1 VDNRKL
7 TWFGRVRDSDIYYS
21 FIKSPT
27 AIVSTVILIIIFFCS
42 FFVELVTPYNPFDPS
57 SLSLMDAFTPP
68 SWTEDG
74 LAKFIL
80 GTDGQGRDMLS
91 TILYGSRISLI
102 VGFSAIIFSLV
113 LGVSLGLTAGYF
125 GGKYEMIV
133 MRLTDVQL
141 TVPSILM
148 ALLVD
153 GIARGIISREM
164 HDEMAIYVLIFAIG
178 ISEWPQF
185 ARVSRAATLV
195 EKNKDYVSA
204 STIIGV
210 SNIIIMFKHILPN
223 ILRPVLVIGTIGL
236 ALAILAESTLSFLGV
251 GVPPTTPSLGTL
263 IRLGNDFLFSG
274 EWWITF
280 FPAIFLVILA
290 FSINLLGDWMRDTLN
305 PKLKRMVS
313 SIAIIDKIKS
323 KVKEEPINVF
333 NEAINNIKPTVEV
346 RSRRVGGA
354 TYQVPV
360 EVKSKRSQ
368 ALAFRWLIDA
378 SRKRKDK
385 KMSDKIFNEI
395 FDAYQNRGSAIKKKE
410 DTHKMA
416 ESNKAFAHY
425 RW

>member
-1 VDNRKL
+1 MDNNITAWNRIK
-7 TWFGRVRDSDIYYS
+7 DSDIYYN

-27 AIVSTVILIIIFFCS
+27 AIISSAILLIIFFCS
-42 FFVELVTPYNPFDPS
+42 FFVELITPYNPFDPA

-68 SWTEDG
+68 AWTEEG
-74 LAKFIL
+74 LSKFIL
-80 GTDGQGRDMLS
+80 GTDGQGRDLLS

-102 VGFSAIIFSLV
+102 VGFSAIIFSLI
-113 LGVSLGLTAGYF
+113 LGVGLGLTAGYF

-133 MRLTDVQL
+133 MRFTDVQL

-210 SNIIIMFKHILPN
+210 PNIIIMFKHILPN

-236 ALAILAESTLSFLGV
+236 ALAIIAESTLSFLGV

-305 PKLKRMVS
+305 PRLK
-313 SIAIIDKIKS
+313 K
-323 KVKEEPINVF
+323 
-333 NEAINNIKPTVEV
+333 
-346 RSRRVGGA
+346 
-354 TYQVPV
+354 
-360 EVKSKRSQ
+360 
-368 ALAFRWLIDA
+368 
-378 SRKRKDK
+378 
-385 KMSDKIFNEI
+385 
-395 FDAYQNRGSAIKKKE
+395 
-410 DTHKMA
+410 
-416 ESNKAFAHY
+416 
-425 RW
+425 

>member
-1 VDNRKL
+1 MDNNVT
-7 TWFGRVRDSDIYYS
+7 TWNRIKDSDIYYN

-27 AIVSTVILIIIFFCS
+27 AIISSAILLIIFFCS
-42 FFVELVTPYNPFDPS
+42 FFVELITPYNPFDPA

-68 SWTEDG
+68 AWTEEG
-74 LAKFIL
+74 LSKFIL
-80 GTDGQGRDMLS
+80 GTDGQGRDLLS

-102 VGFSAIIFSLV
+102 VGFSAIIFSLI
-113 LGVSLGLTAGYF
+113 LGVGLGLTAGYF

-133 MRLTDVQL
+133 MRFTDVQL

-210 SNIIIMFKHILPN
+210 PNIIIMFKHILPN

-236 ALAILAESTLSFLGV
+236 ALAIIAESTLSFLGV

-305 PKLKRMVS
+305 PRLK
-313 SIAIIDKIKS
+313 K
-323 KVKEEPINVF
+323 
-333 NEAINNIKPTVEV
+333 
-346 RSRRVGGA
+346 
-354 TYQVPV
+354 
-360 EVKSKRSQ
+360 
-368 ALAFRWLIDA
+368 
-378 SRKRKDK
+378 
-385 KMSDKIFNEI
+385 
-395 FDAYQNRGSAIKKKE
+395 
-410 DTHKMA
+410 
-416 ESNKAFAHY
+416 
-425 RW
+425 

>member
-1 VDNRKL
+1 MDNKAL
-7 TWFGRVRDSDIYYS
+7 TTWDKIKDSEIYFS

-27 AIVSTVILIIIFFCS
+27 AIVSSILLAIIFFCS
-42 FFVELVTPYNPFDPS
+42 FFVEFITPYNPFDPS

-68 SWTEDG
+68 SWTSEG
-74 LAKFIL
+74 KVEFLL

-102 VGFSAIIFSLV
+102 VGFSAILFSLI
-113 LGVSLGLTAGYF
+113 LGVGLGLTAGFF

-153 GIARGIISREM
+153 GIARGIISREL

-185 ARVSRAATLV
+185 ARVSSAATLV

-210 SNIIIMFKHILPN
+210 SNFIVMFKHILPN
-223 ILRPVLVIGTIGL
+223 IMRPVLVIGTIGL
-236 ALAILAESTLSFLGV
+236 ALAIIAEATLSFLGV

-280 FPAIFLVILA
+280 FPAIFLVVLA

-305 PKLKRMVS
+305 PKLK
-313 SIAIIDKIKS
+313 K
-323 KVKEEPINVF
+323 
-333 NEAINNIKPTVEV
+333 
-346 RSRRVGGA
+346 
-354 TYQVPV
+354 
-360 EVKSKRSQ
+360 
-368 ALAFRWLIDA
+368 
-378 SRKRKDK
+378 
-385 KMSDKIFNEI
+385 
-395 FDAYQNRGSAIKKKE
+395 
-410 DTHKMA
+410 
-416 ESNKAFAHY
+416 
-425 RW
+425 

>member
-1 VDNRKL
+1 MDNKAL
-7 TWFGRVRDSDIYYS
+7 TTWDKIKDSEIYFS

-27 AIVSTVILIIIFFCS
+27 AIVSSILLAIIFFCS
-42 FFVELVTPYNPFDPS
+42 FFVEFITPYNPFDPS

-68 SWTEDG
+68 SWTSEG
-74 LAKFIL
+74 KVEFLL

-102 VGFSAIIFSLV
+102 VGFSAILFSLI
-113 LGVSLGLTAGYF
+113 LGVGLGLTAGFF

-153 GIARGIISREM
+153 GIARGIISREL
-164 HDEMAIYVLIFAIG
+164 HDEMAIYVLIFAIRL
-178 ISEWPQF
+178 SEWPQF

-210 SNIIIMFKHILPN
+210 SNFIVMFKHILPN
-223 ILRPVLVIGTIGL
+223 IMRPVLVIGTIGL
-236 ALAILAESTLSFLGV
+236 ALAIIAEATLSFLGV

-280 FPAIFLVILA
+280 FPAIFLVVLA

-305 PKLKRMVS
+305 PKLK
-313 SIAIIDKIKS
+313 K
-323 KVKEEPINVF
+323 
-333 NEAINNIKPTVEV
+333 
-346 RSRRVGGA
+346 
-354 TYQVPV
+354 
-360 EVKSKRSQ
+360 
-368 ALAFRWLIDA
+368 
-378 SRKRKDK
+378 
-385 KMSDKIFNEI
+385 
-395 FDAYQNRGSAIKKKE
+395 
-410 DTHKMA
+410 
-416 ESNKAFAHY
+416 
-425 RW
+425 